1 MYKAKHIILRLLLVL
16 LPVLMAMAQAM
27 AQNVVF
33 AGQTT
38 ELSTVQIAGD
48 TYIWEL
54 YDDASNVNFATMPGN
69 CPITDAFFVGNINTG
84 PIVNVSWL
92 SPGIYFFK
100 VTSSRAGCTKHL
112 KVGKITV
119 MESAAYATILQPTP
133 IRKGESTSLS
143 ITLTGNAPWA
153 IDIFDGN
160 VTTTYDSINS
170 SPFILNIMPLTSTVY
185 TVTRVTDA
193 TTTNTMPSN
202 PVTVTVNPKPI
213 GSHIYQYNPT
223 SKKK

>member
-1 MYKAKHIILRLLLVL
+1 MYKTKHIILRLLLVL
-16 LPVLMAMAQAM
+16 LPVLMATAQAM

-38 ELSTVQIAGD
+38 ELSTVQVAGD
-48 TYIWEL
+48 TYLWEL
-54 YDDASNVNFATMPGN
+54 YDDASNVNFATIPGN
-69 CPITDAFFVGNINTG
+69 CPITKAFFVGNINTG

-100 VTSSRAGCTKHL
+100 VTASRAGCTKNL
-112 KVGKITV
+112 KVGKVTV

-133 IRKGESTSLS
+133 ICKGESTSLN
-143 ITLTGNAPWA
+143 ITLTGDAPWE

-202 PVTVTVNPKPI
+202 SVTVTVKPKPI